1 MTSTQVIKCT
11 RHGQQWAKLP
21 SVNQSVV
28 PVGLPLAKI
37 GSASGRIAG
46 VEMQMR
52 GAFDLEVRRKPQAF
66 AAGAVILAGIM
77 DFEYGLGTGQVRQKA
92 LIGNDD
98 DGSWSLP

>member
-1 MTSTQVIKCT
+1 MSRLGTDELGV
-11 RHGQQWAKLP
+11 LD
-21 SVNQSVV
+21 V
-28 PVGLPLAKI
+28 LPLAKI

-66 AAGAVILAGIM
+66 AADAVILAGIM

-92 LIGNDD
+92 LIGNDGD
-98 DGSWSLP
+98 ESWSLP